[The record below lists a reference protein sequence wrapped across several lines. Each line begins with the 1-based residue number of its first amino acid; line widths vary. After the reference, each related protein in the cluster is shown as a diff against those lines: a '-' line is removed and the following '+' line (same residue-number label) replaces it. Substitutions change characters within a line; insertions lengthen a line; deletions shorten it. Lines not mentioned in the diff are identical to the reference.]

1 LIVPFSWFIVQ
12 ALIGLSSIL
21 TVSVLTIPFS
31 TFSGIINAD
40 SFGRTE
46 ICTKYKYN
54 ISSSVEKEKAN
65 TNANNTSSKIPN
77 PIQCV

>member
-31 TFSGIINAD
+31 TFPDMTVGNGAEAKI
-40 SFGRTE
+40 

-54 ISSSVEKEKAN
+54 
-65 TNANNTSSKIPN
+65 TSSFMEKYDKKDKKD
-77 PIQCV
+77 VG